1 MKRAEISV
9 IVPAYNAENYI
20 VDCLSSIQN
29 QSFPSFEILVID
41 DGSTDGTTECVKAIA
56 DQDDRVR
63 LIRQS
68 NTGVSA
74 ARNHGIESSRGQ
86 FIAFVDAD
94 DLVKPD
100 FLLHLHH
107 AVQKADMAVI
117 GVENIGPNHER
128 SIRRIM
134 EPQRLTN
141 SEDSFSL
148 IHTFMTGIWDFP
160 NWNKLYRKSIIDQH
174 KISFVEGLSMGEDKL
189 FNIQYLL
196 HSHSVNASPELGYG
210 YRMRPESVYRS
221 ASPKSRWLEHCK
233 AMRATEN
240 MLIRV
245 LPNHFHELTPS
256 LISSPTIHQA
266 LPDLLQGLKNNK
278 TEPKPRRKTLRALL
292 NHAHRSWL
300 NPKRVALSPLIRPL
314 FFLYHLGCR
323 WPLRLDFYRRIS

>member
-9 IVPAYNAENYI
+9 IVPAYNVKNYI
-20 VDCLSSIQN
+20 VDCLASIQN

-41 DGSTDGTTECVKAIA
+41 DGSTDGTAECVKAIA
-56 DQDDRVR
+56 DQDDRIK

-74 ARNHGIESSRGQ
+74 ARNHGIQLSRGQ

-117 GVENIGPNHER
+117 GVENIAPNHER

-134 EPQRLTN
+134 QPQKFTN
-141 SEDSFSL
+141 AEDPFSL
-148 IHTFMTGIWDFP
+148 VRTFITGIWDFP
-160 NWNKLYRKSIIDQH
+160 NWNKLYRKSIIDRH
-174 KISFVEGLSMGEDKL
+174 KVSFVEGLSMGEDKL

-221 ASPKSRWLEHCK
+221 ASPKSKWIKHCH
-233 AMRATEN
+233 AMHATEN
-240 MLIRV
+240 MLATV
-245 LPNHFHELTPS
+245 LPRHFHELAPS

-266 LPDLLQGLKNNK
+266 LPDLLQGLQNNK
-278 TEPKPRRKTLRALL
+278 AEPKHRRKALKALL
-292 NHAHRSWL
+292 NHAHGSWL
-300 NPKRVALSPLIRPL
+300 NPKRIALSPFIRPL
-314 FFLYHLGCR
+314 FYLYHLGFR
-323 WPLRLDFYRRIS
+323 WPLRMDFYRRIS